1 VKPVNLN
8 KVRKQKT
15 RTEAKVRADV
25 NAAKFGR
32 NKVERASD
40 AIALDKGTRRLEAHR
55 REKP

>member
-25 NAAKFGR
+25 NTAKFGR

>member
-1 VKPVNLN
+1 MKPVNLN

-40 AIALDKGTRRLEAHR
+40 AIALDKETKRLEAHR

>member
-1 VKPVNLN
+1 MKPVNLN
-8 KVRKQKT
+8 KVSKQKT

>member
-1 VKPVNLN
+1 MKPVNLN